1 MCSKIPAEMEAA
13 AVNIW
18 TERLQENHIPILENW
33 AGRNSGALTKSDF
46 PTDKVQLLNWYHVC
60 AANPKRQDYI
70 VLAYDTPVGITGLLK
85 PDADVPELQFYLRLG
100 ETNYNLIRT
109 ATYATLQMLD
119 RAFQDFD
126 CKYVVTQI
134 NAVNTLFSDVLEQM
148 GFYLK
153 AEQNGRFAVAIEKDM
168 FLKRKYLF

>member
-1 MCSKIPAEMEAA
+1 MEIKSKKSIISLILILMIIFNVIPFGAFKVYAE
-13 AVNIW
+13 
-18 TERLQENHIPILENW
+18 
-33 AGRNSGALTKSDF
+33 
-46 PTDKVQLLNWYHVC
+46 
-60 AANPKRQDYI
+60 
-70 VLAYDTPVGITGLLK
+70 
-85 PDADVPELQFYLRLG
+85 G

-109 ATYATLQMLD
+109 ATYATVQMLD

-153 AEQNGRFAVAIEKDM
+153 AEQNGCFAVAIEKDM